1 MNIFAMSKKRRLI
14 KKVLFLALCI
24 STVSVSALA
33 WGVKNITINLSPS
46 LPGHVYLRTDR
57 PVTRGAIVN
66 WCPEDPRMAEILRT
80 ITPYHTSHSAR
91 CPSGEMPLLKIVRAM
106 PGDEVVADGINKLKV
121 NGEEV
126 ISTTP
131 NPFTPLPR
139 WTYKGVMP
147 EGEILLYG
155 LHPDSFDSRY
165 VGMFDLKDVE
175 SVMVE
180 IF

>member
-1 MNIFAMSKKRRLI
+1 MNTFAMSKNCKLFR
-14 KKVLFLALCI
+14 KVMCLGACI
-24 STVSVSALA
+24 VIVSTCALA

-80 ITPYHTSHSAR
+80 ITPYHTNQSAR
-91 CPSGEMPLLKIVRAM
+91 GPSGEMPLLKIVRAM
-106 PGDEVVADGINKLKV
+106 PGDQVEADGLSKLKV
-121 NGEEV
+121 NGQEV

-139 WTYKGVMP
+139 WTYKGIMP

-165 VGMFDLKDVE
+165 VGMFALKDVE
-175 SVMVE
+175 SVMIE
-180 IF
+180 LF